1 MIFKREPFFRL
12 LPILRMVRILSAS
25 LILTALFAPISL
37 AMSSVTECFPK
48 CSVDE
53 RKRAVEYLQIELNR
67 IEPRVNSLQKGLN
80 GLRNELSVAKFNLRR
95 SQTGVKITTTKS
107 DTLRS
112 NIVLENPGAAQKI
125 RDLQEEIE
133 EKENE
138 LFSFES
144 EVSLY
149 RSELDAFINLTPIT
163 NNPPLLRT
171 IKNPEMLPTETL
183 GLKKG
188 EDAYYFDDEDNLK
201 FLIGDYYALL
211 VGISEYQDLG
221 INDLVQPAIDVEDF
235 KKILR
240 RDYNFLEQNT
250 FILTDPTR
258 EELLNHL
265 DMLSGLVNPNDS
277 LLIFYAGHGFWD
289 EKFEQGYWLP
299 SDAKPNAKASW
310 ISNATIRD
318 YMKGIGTKHTLLI
331 SDACF
336 SGGLFRTRSAFNEQ
350 TKLTD
355 VLFQL
360 TSRKAITSGTLTEV
374 PDNSVFL
381 KYLLKQLEVNPNQY
395 LTSSE
400 LFNRF
405 RLAVLNNSM
414 LDQVP
419 QHGVVQGSGDE
430 GGDFIF
436 KKNINPK

>member
-1 MIFKREPFFRL
+1 MNLIKQPFFRL
-12 LPILRMVRILSAS
+12 LPYPKKTVDLLARLV
-25 LILTALFAPISL
+25 LTALFFPISV
-37 AMSSVTECFPK
+37 AMSNVTECFPK

-53 RKRAVEYLQIELNR
+53 RKRAVEHLQIGLNR
-67 IEPRVNSLQKGLN
+67 IEPRVNSLEKSLN

-95 SQTGVKITTTKS
+95 SQTGVKITSTKS
-107 DTLRS
+107 DTLQS
-112 NIVLENPGAAQKI
+112 NIFLENPGARQKI
-125 RDLQEEIE
+125 RELQEEIE

-138 LFSFES
+138 LFSFKS

-163 NNPPLLRT
+163 DNPPLLRT
-171 IKNPEMLPTETL
+171 IKNPEMSSTETQ
-183 GLKKG
+183 GLTMG
-188 EDAYYFDDEDNLK
+188 EDAYYDDEDNLK

-221 INDLVQPAIDVEDF
+221 INDLVQPAIDVKDF

-240 RDYNFLEQNT
+240 RDYNFLEKNT

-265 DMLSGLVNPNDS
+265 DMLSGLVNANDS

-310 ISNATIRD
+310 VSNATIRD

-336 SGGLFRTRSAFNEQ
+336 SGGLFRTRSAFNEEA
-350 TKLTD
+350 KLTD

-436 KKNINPK
+436 KKNINLK

>member
-1 MIFKREPFFRL
+1 MILRKEPFFWP
-12 LPILRMVRILSAS
+12 LPFLKRARISSVSFTLVVIFS
-25 LILTALFAPISL
+25 PVPL
-37 AMSSVTECFPK
+37 AVSSVTECFPK
-48 CSVDE
+48 CSVEE
-53 RKRAVEYLQIELNR
+53 RKRAVEHFQIELNKIQPR
-67 IEPRVNSLQKGLN
+67 INSLQKSLSS
-80 GLRNELSVAKFNLRR
+80 LRNELSVAKFNLRR
-95 SQTGVKITTTKS
+95 SQTAVNIASTKS
-107 DTLRS
+107 DSLRS
-112 NIVLENPGAAQKI
+112 DIVLENAGAGQKI
-125 RDLQEEIE
+125 RELQEEIE

-138 LFSFES
+138 LFSFKS

-171 IKNPEMLPTETL
+171 IENREMLSTETQ
-183 GLKKG
+183 GLEMG
-188 EDAYYFDDEDNLK
+188 EDAYYDDEDNLK
-201 FLIGDYYALL
+201 VLIGDYYALL

-235 KKILR
+235 KKVLR

-265 DMLSGLVNPNDS
+265 DMLSGLVNANDS

-336 SGGLFRTRSAFNEQ
+336 SGGLFRTRSAFNEE

-395 LTSSE
+395 LTSTE

-436 KKNINPK
+436 KRNINLK

>member
-1 MIFKREPFFRL
+1 MILRKEPFFWP
-12 LPILRMVRILSAS
+12 LPFRKRAR
-25 LILTALFAPISL
+25 ISL
-37 AMSSVTECFPK
+37 VSFTLMVVFSPIPLAVSSVTECFPK
-48 CSVDE
+48 CSVEE
-53 RKRAVEYLQIELNR
+53 RKRAVEHLQIELNKIQPR
-67 IEPRVNSLQKGLN
+67 INSLQKSLSS
-80 GLRNELSVAKFNLRR
+80 LRNELSVAKFNLRR
-95 SQTGVKITTTKS
+95 SQTAVNIASTKS
-107 DTLRS
+107 DSLRS
-112 NIVLENPGAAQKI
+112 DIVLENAGAGQKI

-138 LFSFES
+138 LFSFKS

-171 IKNPEMLPTETL
+171 IENREMLSTETQ
-183 GLKKG
+183 GLEMG
-188 EDAYYFDDEDNLK
+188 EDAYYDDEDNLK
-201 FLIGDYYALL
+201 VLIGDYYALL

-235 KKILR
+235 KKVLR

-265 DMLSGLVNPNDS
+265 DMLSGLVNANDS

-336 SGGLFRTRSAFNEQ
+336 SGGLFRTRSAFNEE

-395 LTSSE
+395 LTSTE

-436 KKNINPK
+436 KRNINLK

>member
-1 MIFKREPFFRL
+1 MNLIKQPFFRL
-12 LPILRMVRILSAS
+12 LPYPKKTVDLLARLV
-25 LILTALFAPISL
+25 LTALFFPIPV

-53 RKRAVEYLQIELNR
+53 RKRAVEHLQIELNI
-67 IEPRVNSLQKGLN
+67 IEPRVNSLEKSLN

-95 SQTGVKITTTKS
+95 SQTGVKITSTKS
-107 DTLRS
+107 DTLQS
-112 NIVLENPGAAQKI
+112 NIVLENPGARQKI
-125 RDLQEEIE
+125 RELQEEIE

-138 LFSFES
+138 LFSFKS

-171 IKNPEMLPTETL
+171 IKNPEMSSTETQ
-183 GLKKG
+183 GLTMG
-188 EDAYYFDDEDNLK
+188 EDAYYDDEDNLK

-221 INDLVQPAIDVEDF
+221 INDLVQPAIDVKDF

-240 RDYNFLEQNT
+240 RDYNFLEKNT

-265 DMLSGLVNPNDS
+265 DMLSGLVNANDS

-310 ISNATIRD
+310 VSNATIRD

-336 SGGLFRTRSAFNEQ
+336 SGGLFRTRSAFNEE

-436 KKNINPK
+436 KKNINLK

>member
-1 MIFKREPFFRL
+1 MILRKEPFFWP
-12 LPILRMVRILSAS
+12 LPFLKRARISSVSFTLVVIFS
-25 LILTALFAPISL
+25 PVPL
-37 AMSSVTECFPK
+37 AVSSVTECFPK
-48 CSVDE
+48 CSVEE
-53 RKRAVEYLQIELNR
+53 RKRAVEHLQIELNKIQPR
-67 IEPRVNSLQKGLN
+67 INSLQKSLSS
-80 GLRNELSVAKFNLRR
+80 LRNELSVAKFNLRR
-95 SQTGVKITTTKS
+95 SQTAVNIASTKS
-107 DTLRS
+107 DSLRS
-112 NIVLENPGAAQKI
+112 DIVLENAGAGQKI
-125 RDLQEEIE
+125 RELQEEIE

-138 LFSFES
+138 LFSFKS

-171 IKNPEMLPTETL
+171 IENREMLSTETQ
-183 GLKKG
+183 GLEMG
-188 EDAYYFDDEDNLK
+188 EDAYYDDEDNLK
-201 FLIGDYYALL
+201 VLIGDYYALL

-235 KKILR
+235 KKVLR
-240 RDYNFLEQNT
+240 RDYSFLEQNT

-265 DMLSGLVNPNDS
+265 DMLSGLVNANDS

-336 SGGLFRTRSAFNEQ
+336 SGGLFRTRSAFNEE

-395 LTSSE
+395 LTSTE

-436 KKNINPK
+436 KRNINLK

>member
-1 MIFKREPFFRL
+1 MILKREPFFRL
-12 LPILRMVRILSAS
+12 FPFLKRARILFTS
-25 LILTALFAPISL
+25 LILTALFSHIPI
-37 AMSSVTECFPK
+37 AISSVTECFPK
-48 CSVDE
+48 CNVDE
-53 RKRAVEYLQIELNR
+53 RKRAVEHLQIELNR
-67 IEPRVNSLQKGLN
+67 IEPRVNSLQKSLN

-95 SQTGVKITTTKS
+95 SQTGVKITSTKS
-107 DTLRS
+107 DTLQS
-112 NIVLENPGAAQKI
+112 NIVLENPGARQKI
-125 RDLQEEIE
+125 RELQEEIE

-138 LFSFES
+138 LFSFKS

-171 IKNPEMLPTETL
+171 IKNPEMSSTETQ
-183 GLKKG
+183 GLTMG
-188 EDAYYFDDEDNLK
+188 EDAYYDDEDNLK

-221 INDLVQPAIDVEDF
+221 INDLVQPAIDVKDF

-240 RDYNFLEQNT
+240 RDYNFHEKNT

-258 EELLNHL
+258 EELLNQL
-265 DMLSGLVNPNDS
+265 DMLSGLVNANDS

-310 ISNATIRD
+310 VSNATIRD

-336 SGGLFRTRSAFNEQ
+336 SGGLFRTRSAFNEE

-436 KKNINPK
+436 KKNINLK

>member
-1 MIFKREPFFRL
+1 MN
-12 LPILRMVRILSAS
+12 
-25 LILTALFAPISL
+25 T
-37 AMSSVTECFPK
+37 
-48 CSVDE
+48 
-53 RKRAVEYLQIELNR
+53 
-67 IEPRVNSLQKGLN
+67 IEPRVNSLEKSLN

-95 SQTGVKITTTKS
+95 SQTGVKITSTKS
-107 DTLRS
+107 DTLQS
-112 NIVLENPGAAQKI
+112 NIFLENSGARQKI
-125 RDLQEEIE
+125 RELQEEIE

-138 LFSFES
+138 LFSFKS

-171 IKNPEMLPTETL
+171 IKNPDMSSAETQ
-183 GLKKG
+183 GLTMG
-188 EDAYYFDDEDNLK
+188 EDAYYDDEDNLK

-221 INDLVQPAIDVEDF
+221 INDLVQPAIDVKDF

-240 RDYNFLEQNT
+240 RDYNFLEKNT

-265 DMLSGLVNPNDS
+265 DMLSGLVNANDS

-310 ISNATIRD
+310 VSNATIRD

-336 SGGLFRTRSAFNEQ
+336 SGGLFRTRSAFNEEA
-350 TKLTD
+350 KLTD

-381 KYLLKQLEVNPNQY
+381 KYLLKQLVVNPNQY

-436 KKNINPK
+436 KKNINLK

>member
-1 MIFKREPFFRL
+1 MILRKEPFFWP
-12 LPILRMVRILSAS
+12 LPFLKRARISSVSFTLVVIFS
-25 LILTALFAPISL
+25 PVPL
-37 AMSSVTECFPK
+37 AVSSVTECFPK
-48 CSVDE
+48 CSVEE
-53 RKRAVEYLQIELNR
+53 RKRAVEHLQIELNKIQPR
-67 IEPRVNSLQKGLN
+67 INSLQKSLSS
-80 GLRNELSVAKFNLRR
+80 LRNELSVAKFNLRR
-95 SQTGVKITTTKS
+95 SQTAVNIASTKS
-107 DTLRS
+107 DSLRS
-112 NIVLENPGAAQKI
+112 DIVLENAGAGQKI
-125 RDLQEEIE
+125 RELQEEIE

-138 LFSFES
+138 LFSFKS

-171 IKNPEMLPTETL
+171 IENREMLSTETQ
-183 GLKKG
+183 GLEMG
-188 EDAYYFDDEDNLK
+188 EDAYYDDEDNLK
-201 FLIGDYYALL
+201 VLIGDYYALL

-235 KKILR
+235 KKVLR
-240 RDYNFLEQNT
+240 RDYSFLEQNT

-265 DMLSGLVNPNDS
+265 DMLSGLVNANDS

-336 SGGLFRTRSAFNEQ
+336 SGGLFRTRSAFNEEA
-350 TKLTD
+350 KLTD

-395 LTSSE
+395 LTSTE

-436 KKNINPK
+436 KRNINLK

>member
-1 MIFKREPFFRL
+1 MSL
-12 LPILRMVRILSAS
+12 LVS
-25 LILTALFAPISL
+25 LALTALFSPIPA
-37 AMSSVTECFPK
+37 AMSNVTECFPK
-48 CSVDE
+48 CTVDE
-53 RKRAVEYLQIELNR
+53 RKRALEHLQIELNR
-67 IEPRVNSLQKGLN
+67 IEPRVNSLQKSLN
-80 GLRNELSVAKFNLRR
+80 GLRNELSLAKFNLRR
-95 SQTGVKITTTKS
+95 SQTGVKVTSTKS
-107 DTLRS
+107 DALQS
-112 NIVLENPGAAQKI
+112 NIVMENTGSGQRI
-125 RDLQEEIE
+125 RELQDEIE

-138 LFSFES
+138 LFSFKS
-144 EVSLY
+144 EVSLS
-149 RSELDAFINLTPIT
+149 RSELEAFLNLTPIT
-163 NNPPLLRT
+163 NNSPLLRT
-171 IKNPEMLPTETL
+171 IKNREMSATETQ
-183 GLKKG
+183 GLTMG
-188 EDAYYFDDEDNLK
+188 EDAYYDDEDNLK

-211 VGISEYQDLG
+211 VGISDYQDLG
-221 INDLVQPAIDVEDF
+221 INDLVQPAIDVQNF
-235 KKILR
+235 KKVLS

-250 FILTDPTR
+250 FILTDPSR

-265 DMLSGLVNPNDS
+265 DMLSGLVNTNDS

-310 ISNATIRD
+310 VSNATIRD

-336 SGGLFRTRSAFNEQ
+336 SGGLFRTRSAFNEEA
-350 TKLTD
+350 KLTD

-436 KKNINPK
+436 KKNTNLK

>member
-1 MIFKREPFFRL
+1 MNLIKEPLFRL
-12 LPILRMVRILSAS
+12 LPYPKKTVDLLARLVLAV
-25 LILTALFAPISL
+25 LFFPIPV

-53 RKRAVEYLQIELNR
+53 RKRAVEHLQIELNR
-67 IEPRVNSLQKGLN
+67 IEPRVNSLEKSLN
-80 GLRNELSVAKFNLRR
+80 GLRNEISVAKFNLRR
-95 SQTGVKITTTKS
+95 SQTGVKITSTKS
-107 DTLRS
+107 DTLQS
-112 NIVLENPGAAQKI
+112 NIVLENSGARQKI
-125 RDLQEEIE
+125 RELQEEIE

-138 LFSFES
+138 LFSFKS

-171 IKNPEMLPTETL
+171 IKNPEMSSRETQ
-183 GLKKG
+183 GLTMG
-188 EDAYYFDDEDNLK
+188 EDAYYDDEDNLK
-201 FLIGDYYALL
+201 FLMGDYYALL

-221 INDLVQPAIDVEDF
+221 INDLVQPAIDVKDF
-235 KKILR
+235 KKVLR
-240 RDYNFLEQNT
+240 RDYNFLEKNT

-258 EELLNHL
+258 EELLNQL
-265 DMLSGLVNPNDS
+265 DMLSGLVNANDS

-289 EKFEQGYWLP
+289 DKFEQGYWLP

-336 SGGLFRTRSAFNEQ
+336 SGGLFRTRSAFNEE
-350 TKLTD
+350 TKLND

-436 KKNINPK
+436 KKNINLK

>member
-1 MIFKREPFFRL
+1 MILRKEPFFWP
-12 LPILRMVRILSAS
+12 LPFLKRARISSVSFTLVVIFS
-25 LILTALFAPISL
+25 PIPL
-37 AMSSVTECFPK
+37 AVSSVTECFPK
-48 CSVDE
+48 CSVEE
-53 RKRAVEYLQIELNR
+53 RKRAVEHLQIELNKIQPR
-67 IEPRVNSLQKGLN
+67 INSLQKSLSS
-80 GLRNELSVAKFNLRR
+80 LRNELSVAKFNLRR
-95 SQTGVKITTTKS
+95 SQTAVNIASTKS
-107 DTLRS
+107 DSLRS
-112 NIVLENPGAAQKI
+112 DIVPENAGAGQKI
-125 RDLQEEIE
+125 RELQEEIE

-138 LFSFES
+138 LFSFKS

-171 IKNPEMLPTETL
+171 IENREMLSTETQ
-183 GLKKG
+183 GLEMG
-188 EDAYYFDDEDNLK
+188 EDAYYDDEDNLK
-201 FLIGDYYALL
+201 VLIGDYYALL

-235 KKILR
+235 KKVLR

-265 DMLSGLVNPNDS
+265 DMLSGLVNANDS

-336 SGGLFRTRSAFNEQ
+336 SGGLFRTRSAFNEE

-395 LTSSE
+395 LTSTE

-436 KKNINPK
+436 KRNINLK

>member
-1 MIFKREPFFRL
+1 MILRKEPFFWP
-12 LPILRMVRILSAS
+12 LPFLKRARISSVSFTLVVIFS
-25 LILTALFAPISL
+25 PVPL
-37 AMSSVTECFPK
+37 AVSSVTECFPK
-48 CSVDE
+48 CSVEE
-53 RKRAVEYLQIELNR
+53 RKRAVEHLQIELNKIQPR
-67 IEPRVNSLQKGLN
+67 INSLQKSLSS
-80 GLRNELSVAKFNLRR
+80 LRNELSVAKFNLRR
-95 SQTGVKITTTKS
+95 SQTAVNIASTKS
-107 DTLRS
+107 DSLRS
-112 NIVLENPGAAQKI
+112 DIVPENAGAGQKI

-138 LFSFES
+138 LFSFKS
-144 EVSLY
+144 EVSLF

-171 IKNPEMLPTETL
+171 IENREMLSTETQ
-183 GLKKG
+183 GLEMG
-188 EDAYYFDDEDNLK
+188 EDAYYDDEDNLK
-201 FLIGDYYALL
+201 VLIGDYYALL

-235 KKILR
+235 KKVLR

-265 DMLSGLVNPNDS
+265 DMLSGLVNANDS

-336 SGGLFRTRSAFNEQ
+336 SGGLFRTRSAFNEE

-395 LTSSE
+395 LTSTE

-436 KKNINPK
+436 KRNINLK

>member
-1 MIFKREPFFRL
+1 MILRKEPFFWP
-12 LPILRMVRILSAS
+12 LPFLKRARISSVSFTLVVIFS
-25 LILTALFAPISL
+25 PVPL
-37 AMSSVTECFPK
+37 AVSSVTECFPK
-48 CSVDE
+48 CSVEE
-53 RKRAVEYLQIELNR
+53 RKRAVEHLQIELNKIQPR
-67 IEPRVNSLQKGLN
+67 INSLQKSLSS
-80 GLRNELSVAKFNLRR
+80 LRNELSVAKFNLRR
-95 SQTGVKITTTKS
+95 SQTAVNIASTKS
-107 DTLRS
+107 DSLRS
-112 NIVLENPGAAQKI
+112 DIVPENAGAGQKI

-138 LFSFES
+138 LFSFKS

-171 IKNPEMLPTETL
+171 IENREMLSTETQ
-183 GLKKG
+183 GLEMG
-188 EDAYYFDDEDNLK
+188 EDAYYDDEDNLK
-201 FLIGDYYALL
+201 VLIGDYYALL

-235 KKILR
+235 KKVLR

-265 DMLSGLVNPNDS
+265 DMLSGLVNANDS

-336 SGGLFRTRSAFNEQ
+336 SGGLFRTRSAFNEE

-395 LTSSE
+395 LTSTE

-436 KKNINPK
+436 KRNINLK

>member
-1 MIFKREPFFRL
+1 LIFTTEPFFRL
-12 LPILRMVRILSAS
+12 LPFLKRARILSTS
-25 LILTALFAPISL
+25 LILTVSFSPIPL
-37 AMSSVTECFPK
+37 AFSSVTECFPK

-53 RKRAVEYLQIELNR
+53 RKRALEYLQIELNR
-67 IEPRVNSLQKGLN
+67 IEPRVKSLQKSLN

-95 SQTGVKITTTKS
+95 SQTGVKITTTSS
-107 DTLRS
+107 DTLQS
-112 NIVLENPGAAQKI
+112 NIVLENPGAGQKI
-125 RDLQEEIE
+125 RELQEEIE

-138 LFSFES
+138 LFSFKS

-149 RSELDAFINLTPIT
+149 RSERDAFINLTPIT
-163 NNPPLLRT
+163 DNPPLLRT
-171 IKNPEMLPTETL
+171 IRNPEMPSTETQ
-183 GLKKG
+183 GLTMG
-188 EDAYYFDDEDNLK
+188 EDAFYDDEDNLK

-221 INDLVQPAIDVEDF
+221 INDLVQPAIDVQNL
-235 KKILR
+235 KKVLS

-265 DMLSGLVNPNDS
+265 DMLSGLVNANDS

-336 SGGLFRTRSAFNEQ
+336 SGGLFRTRSAFNEEA
-350 TKLTD
+350 KLTD

-436 KKNINPK
+436 KKNINLK

>member
-1 MIFKREPFFRL
+1 MDLLARL
-12 LPILRMVRILSAS
+12 V
-25 LILTALFAPISL
+25 LTALFFPIPV

-53 RKRAVEYLQIELNR
+53 RKRAVEHLQIELNT
-67 IEPRVNSLQKGLN
+67 IEPRVNSLEKSLN

-95 SQTGVKITTTKS
+95 SQTGVKITSTKS
-107 DTLRS
+107 DTLQS
-112 NIVLENPGAAQKI
+112 NIVLENPGARQKI
-125 RDLQEEIE
+125 RELQEEIE

-138 LFSFES
+138 LFSFKS

-149 RSELDAFINLTPIT
+149 RSERDAFINLTPLT
-163 NNPPLLRT
+163 DNPPLLRT
-171 IKNPEMLPTETL
+171 IRNLEMSSTETQ
-183 GLKKG
+183 GLTMG
-188 EDAYYFDDEDNLK
+188 EDAYYDDEDNLK

-221 INDLVQPAIDVEDF
+221 INDLVQPAIDVQNL
-235 KKILR
+235 KKVLS

-265 DMLSGLVNPNDS
+265 DMLSGLVNANDS

-310 ISNATIRD
+310 VSNATIRD

-336 SGGLFRTRSAFNEQ
+336 SGGLFRTRSAFNEEA
-350 TKLTD
+350 KLTD

-436 KKNINPK
+436 KKNINLK

>member
-1 MIFKREPFFRL
+1 MIFLTKLFFSL
-12 LPILRMVRILSAS
+12 VPCPTKKLAISAS
-25 LILTALFAPISL
+25 LSML
-37 AMSSVTECFPK
+37 AMFSSVPVAFSNVTECFPK
-48 CSVDE
+48 CSVEE
-53 RKRAVEYLQIELNR
+53 RKRALEHLQIELNR
-67 IEPRVNSLQKGLN
+67 IEPRVKSLQKSLN
-80 GLRNELSVAKFNLRR
+80 GLKNELSVAKFNLRR
-95 SQTGVKITTTKS
+95 TQTGVKITSTRS
-107 DTLRS
+107 DTLQS
-112 NIVLENPGAAQKI
+112 NIVVENPSAGQKI
-125 RDLQEEIE
+125 RELQNEIDA
-133 EKENE
+133 KENE
-138 LFSFES
+138 LFSFKS

-149 RSELDAFINLTPIT
+149 RSELEAFLNLTPIT
-163 NNPPLLRT
+163 NNSPLLRT
-171 IKNPEMLPTETL
+171 IGSADWRSSETQ
-183 GLKKG
+183 GITMG
-188 EDAYYFDDEDNLK
+188 EDAYYDDEDNLK

-211 VGISEYQDLG
+211 IGISEYRDLG
-221 INDLVQPAIDVEDF
+221 INDLIQPAKDVQDF
-235 KKILR
+235 KKVLT

-258 EELLNHL
+258 EELLNQL
-265 DMLSGLVNPNDS
+265 DMLSGLVAANDS

-299 SDAKPNAKASW
+299 SDARPNAKASW
-310 ISNATIRD
+310 VSNATIRD

-336 SGGLFRTRSAFNEQ
+336 SGGLFRTRSAFNEE

-381 KYLLKQLEVNPNQY
+381 KYLLKQLEVNPDQY

-436 KKNINPK
+436 KKNTNFK

>member
-1 MIFKREPFFRL
+1 MTFKREPFFRI
-12 LPILRMVRILSAS
+12 LPFLKRARILWAS
-25 LILTALFAPISL
+25 LILTAYFSSMPL
-37 AMSSVTECFPK
+37 AISSVTECFPK

-53 RKRAVEYLQIELNR
+53 RKRAVEHLQIELNR
-67 IEPRVNSLQKGLN
+67 IEPRVNSLQKSLN

-107 DTLRS
+107 DTLQS

-138 LFSFES
+138 LFSFKS

-183 GLKKG
+183 GLKMG
-188 EDAYYFDDEDNLK
+188 EDAYYDDEDNLK

-221 INDLVQPAIDVEDF
+221 INDLLQPAVDVEDF
-235 KKILR
+235 KKVLR

-265 DMLSGLVNPNDS
+265 DMLSGLVNANDS

-336 SGGLFRTRSAFNEQ
+336 SGGLFRTRSAFNEE

-419 QHGVVQGSGDE
+419 QHGVIQGSGDE

-436 KKNINPK
+436 KKNLNLK

>member
-1 MIFKREPFFRL
+1 MNLIKEPFFRL
-12 LPILRMVRILSAS
+12 LPYPKKTVDLLARLV
-25 LILTALFAPISL
+25 LTALFFPIPV

-53 RKRAVEYLQIELNR
+53 RKRAVEHLQIELNI
-67 IEPRVNSLQKGLN
+67 IEPRVNSLEKSLN

-95 SQTGVKITTTKS
+95 SQTGVKITSTKS
-107 DTLRS
+107 DTLQS
-112 NIVLENPGAAQKI
+112 NIVLENPGARQKI
-125 RDLQEEIE
+125 RELQEEIQ

-138 LFSFES
+138 LFSFKS

-149 RSELDAFINLTPIT
+149 RSELDAFINLTPMT

-171 IKNPEMLPTETL
+171 IKNPDMSSTETQ
-183 GLKKG
+183 GLTMG
-188 EDAYYFDDEDNLK
+188 EDAYYDDEDNLK

-221 INDLVQPAIDVEDF
+221 INDLVQPAIDVKDF

-240 RDYNFLEQNT
+240 RDYNFLEKNT

-265 DMLSGLVNPNDS
+265 DMLSGLVNANDS

-310 ISNATIRD
+310 VSNATIRD

-336 SGGLFRTRSAFNEQ
+336 SGGLFRTRSAFNEEA
-350 TKLTD
+350 KLTD

-436 KKNINPK
+436 KKNINLK

>member
-1 MIFKREPFFRL
+1 MIFKKEPFFRL
-12 LPILRMVRILSAS
+12 LPFLKRARILSNS
-25 LILTALFAPISL
+25 LILTVLFFPIPS
-37 AMSSVTECFPK
+37 AFSSVTECFPK

-53 RKRAVEYLQIELNR
+53 RKRALEYLQIELNR
-67 IEPRVNSLQKGLN
+67 IEPRVKSLQKSLN

-95 SQTGVKITTTKS
+95 SQTGVKITTTSS
-107 DTLRS
+107 DTLQS
-112 NIVLENPGAAQKI
+112 NIVLENPGAGQKI
-125 RDLQEEIE
+125 RELQEEIE

-138 LFSFES
+138 LFSFKS

-149 RSELDAFINLTPIT
+149 RSERDAFINLTPLT
-163 NNPPLLRT
+163 DNPPLLRT
-171 IKNPEMLPTETL
+171 IRNLEMSSTETQ
-183 GLKKG
+183 GLTMG
-188 EDAYYFDDEDNLK
+188 EDAFYDDEDNLK

-221 INDLVQPAIDVEDF
+221 INDLVQPAIDVQNL
-235 KKILR
+235 KKVLS

-265 DMLSGLVNPNDS
+265 DMLSGLVNANDS

-336 SGGLFRTRSAFNEQ
+336 SGGLFRTRSAFNEEA
-350 TKLTD
+350 KLTD

-436 KKNINPK
+436 KKNINLK

>member
-1 MIFKREPFFRL
+1 M
-12 LPILRMVRILSAS
+12 S
-25 LILTALFAPISL
+25 LF
-37 AMSSVTECFPK
+37 
-48 CSVDE
+48 
-53 RKRAVEYLQIELNR
+53 
-67 IEPRVNSLQKGLN
+67 
-80 GLRNELSVAKFNLRR
+80 
-95 SQTGVKITTTKS
+95 
-107 DTLRS
+107 
-112 NIVLENPGAAQKI
+112 
-125 RDLQEEIE
+125 
-133 EKENE
+133 
-138 LFSFES
+138 
-144 EVSLY
+144 

-171 IKNPEMLPTETL
+171 IENREMLSTETQ
-183 GLKKG
+183 GLEMG
-188 EDAYYFDDEDNLK
+188 EDAYYDDEDNLK
-201 FLIGDYYALL
+201 VLIGDYYALL

-235 KKILR
+235 KKVLR

-265 DMLSGLVNPNDS
+265 DMLSGLVNANDS

-336 SGGLFRTRSAFNEQ
+336 SGGLFRTRSAFNEE

-395 LTSSE
+395 LTSTE

-436 KKNINPK
+436 KRNINLK